1 MKNLK
6 KLGSIA
12 LALVMVMAMMIPA
25 FADNTYSIT
34 INNDKAGH
42 TYEAYQV
49 FSGTLSE
56 DGATLSD
63 VKWGAGVTFAA
74 DEKVVYPAGGEAK
87 SAAEIAK
94 ALVTTEDAKAF
105 ATFVAGHLATTATG
119 SANELTNDK
128 YVISRLPVGY
138 YLVKD
143 ADSSL
148 QDDDDTYTGYILEV
162 VDNVTVTPK
171 TTGKPVL
178 DKTSG
183 TAHKVDA
190 SVGDVIP
197 FTLQATLPNT
207 VSEYV
212 KGYKLVFTDTL
223 TGLDLDKDSI
233 KISVNGTQV
242 TGDISSY
249 IAVAGN
255 VLTITINDVT
265 ASPFNASNN
274 SVITVDYNAT
284 LNSTAIATDNAGNKV
299 GLEYSN
305 DPNGDGTGKTDTD
318 VVVDVYSYEV
328 EINKFDGADNE
339 ALAGVKF
346 KLYKGTGADKKYAVV
361 ANGVITGWDA
371 TGTEL
376 TTDADGKI
384 AIDGLGSGT
393 YYLEE
398 TQPLDGYNKI
408 EDVEV
413 VITGTPANDTL
424 TATVGGENAATAN
437 QTVTAMIANNTGAVL
452 PSTGGMGTTIFYAI
466 GGVLLA
472 GSAVLF
478 VTKKRMG
485 E

>member
-305 DPNGDGTGKTDTD
+305 DPNGDGTGKTDTG

-328 EINKFDGADNE
+328 EINKFDGADNV

-361 ANGVITGWDA
+361 ADGVITGWDA

-376 TTDADGKI
+376 TTDANGKI

-413 VITGTPANDTL
+413 VITGTPASNSL
-424 TATVGGENAATAN
+424 TATVGGESAAAAN

-466 GGVLLA
+466 GGILLA
-472 GSAVLF
+472 GSAILF

>member
-34 INNDKAGH
+34 INNNKAGH

-74 DEKVVYPAGGEAK
+74 DQKVAYPTSGETK

-128 YVISRLPVGY
+128 YVISGLPVGY

-148 QDDDDTYTGYILEV
+148 EGDDDTYTGYILEV

-212 KGYKLVFTDTL
+212 KGYKLVFTDAL
-223 TGLDLDKDSI
+223 TGLDLDKSSI
-233 KISVNGTQV
+233 KISVNGTQI
-242 TGDISSY
+242 TSDISSY
-249 IAVAGN
+249 VNVTGN
-255 VLTITINDVT
+255 VLTITMNDVT
-265 ASPFNASNN
+265 EAPFNAGNN
-274 SVITVDYNAT
+274 AIITVDYNAT

-328 EINKFDGADNE
+328 EINKFDGADNV

-361 ANGVITGWDA
+361 ADGVITGWDA

-376 TTDADGKI
+376 TTDANGKI

-413 VITGTPANDTL
+413 VITGTPASNSL
-424 TATVGGENAATAN
+424 TATVGGESAAAAN
-437 QTVTAMIANNTGAVL
+437 QTVTAMIENNTGAVL

-466 GGVLLA
+466 GGILLA
-472 GSAVLF
+472 GSAILF